1 MMGAMGEEDET
12 AGRAGEDSCFSRERT
27 RELHG
32 LLSREDSSCNP
43 HLPRLFRHSE
53 RPITYNIWRARPG
66 NF

>member
-1 MMGAMGEEDET
+1 MMGATGEEDEA
-12 AGRAGEDSCFSRERT
+12 AGRAMEASCFSRERT
-27 RELHG
+27 RELRG

>member
-1 MMGAMGEEDET
+1 MMGAMGEEDE
-12 AGRAGEDSCFSRERT
+12 AAARAGEDSCFSRELR
-27 RELHG
+27 G